1 MESSKYFP
9 TLAQFREEAK
19 TNNIIPVFRDIL
31 ADTDTPVSAFMKIDD
46 GGESFLLE
54 SVEFGDKW
62 GRYSFLGSSAKAV
75 IRAKDGRVTIAEGG
89 EVTERTGDPLAILSD
104 YLGGFSMA
112 TLPGVEGLK
121 FAGGVIGYMGY
132 DIVRYI
138 EKIARNPKHEARTDE
153 LKVDDYCFIRTDT
166 LLAFDN
172 VSHSIKVICSAH
184 VPDGADP
191 EAVYNEA
198 IEKINHLVAKL
209 RAPAPV
215 RINHGAEH
223 LPVTSNYEKEDFK
236 AGVVRIKEYIEAGDV
251 IQTVLAQRFETEQ
264 NVESFDIYRAL
275 RVTNPSPYMFFLRM
289 AGIELAGSS
298 PEILVALNDGEV
310 TVRPIAGTRP
320 RGKDAQSDK
329 VFEDEL
335 LADPKELAEHIMLV
349 DLGRN
354 DVGKV
359 AKPGSVEVDQFMVI
373 ERYSHVMHI
382 VSNVMG
388 QKLDGLS
395 SFDVLSSCFPA
406 GTLTGAAKVRSMEI
420 IEELEPDGRT
430 TYGGCVGYFDY
441 SGNMDTCITI
451 RTVLAK
457 DGRLYVQAGAG
468 IVADSDPEREFEETV
483 NKSKGVLK
491 AVEMARD
498 GFE

>member
-1 MESSKYFP
+1 MESSRYFP
-9 TLAQFREEAK
+9 CLDEFKDKAK
-19 TNNIIPVFRDIL
+19 NHNIIPVYRDIL
-31 ADTDTPVSAFMKIDD
+31 ADMDTPVSAFMKIDD
-46 GGESFLLE
+46 GGEAYLLE

-62 GRYSFLGSSAKAV
+62 GRFSFLGASTLAT
-75 IRAKDGRVTIAEGG
+75 IRAKRGVVTIEQGG
-89 EVTERTGDPLAILSD
+89 EIRELKGDPLKILSD
-104 YLGGFSMA
+104 FLGGFNMA
-112 TLPGVEGLK
+112 SLPELDGLK

-132 DIVRYI
+132 DIVKYI
-138 EKIARNPKHEARTDE
+138 ENIPRNPQRKKDE
-153 LKVDDYCFIRTDT
+153 LEVDDYCFIQTDT

-172 VSHSIKVICSAH
+172 VAHRIKVIANAY
-184 VPDGADP
+184 VPDGADV
-191 EAVYNEA
+191 EKVYNDA
-198 IEKINHLVAKL
+198 IARIDALVVKL
-209 RAPAPV
+209 HAPAP
-215 RINHGAEH
+215 RRTNKGGEH
-223 LPVTSNYEKEDFK
+223 LPITSNFKKADFK
-236 AGVVRIKEYIEAGDV
+236 AGVERIKEYIQAGDV

-264 NVESFDIYRAL
+264 NVDTFDVYRAL

-298 PEILVALNDGEV
+298 PEILVGLSGGEIN
-310 TVRPIAGTRP
+310 VRPIAGTRP
-320 RGKDAQSDK
+320 RGRDAAGDK

-335 LADPKELAEHIMLV
+335 LADPKERAEHIMLV

-359 AKPGSVEVDQFMVI
+359 AKAGTVEVDEFMVI

-382 VSNVMG
+382 VSNVRG
-388 QKLDGLS
+388 QKQDDVG

-406 GTLTGAAKVRSMEI
+406 GTLTGAPKVRAMEI
-420 IEELEPDGRT
+420 IEDMEPVGRT

-441 SGNMDTCITI
+441 CGNMDTCITI

-457 DGRLYVQAGAG
+457 DGRFYVQAGAG

-491 AVEMARD
+491 ALSMARD

>member
-1 MESSKYFP
+1 MESFKYFP
-9 TLAQFREEAK
+9 SLSEFRAEAE
-19 TNNIIPVFRDIL
+19 THNIIPVYRDIM
-31 ADTDTPVSAFMKIDD
+31 ADMDTPVSAFMKIDD
-46 GGESFLLE
+46 GGEAFLLE

-62 GRYSFLGSSAKAV
+62 GRYSFLGASTRAI
-75 IRAKDGRVTIAEGG
+75 IRAKDGVVTISEGAS
-89 EVTERTGDPLAILSD
+89 VCERKGNPLSILSE
-104 YLGGFSMA
+104 YLEGFSMA
-112 TLPGVEGLK
+112 TLPGVDGLK

-138 EKIARNPKHEARTDE
+138 EDIPRNPDRTDGLE
-153 LKVDDYCFIRTDT
+153 VDDYCFIQTDT

-172 VSHSIKVICSAH
+172 VAHSIKVICSAY
-184 VPDGADP
+184 VPEGADP
-191 EAVYNEA
+191 DQVYKEATA
-198 IEKINHLVAKL
+198 RIDALVAKL
-209 RAPAPV
+209 RGPVPV
-215 RINHGAEH
+215 RVNKGGEH
-223 LPVTSNYEKEDFK
+223 LPITSNFKKDDFK
-236 AGVVRIKEYIEAGDV
+236 DAVVRIKEYIKAGDV
-251 IQTVLAQRFETEQ
+251 IQTVIAQRFETEQ
-264 NVESFDIYRAL
+264 NVDAFDIYRSL

-298 PEILVALNDGEV
+298 PEILAGLDGTEI

-320 RGKDAQSDK
+320 RGKDDDADK
-329 VFEDEL
+329 EFEREL
-335 LADPKELAEHIMLV
+335 LADPKERAEHIMLV

-359 AKPGSVEVDQFMVI
+359 SKTGTVDVNEFMVI

-382 VSNVMG
+382 VSNVKG
-388 QKLDGLS
+388 QKKDDVD
-395 SFDVLSSCFPA
+395 SFGVLSSCFPA
-406 GTLTGAAKVRSMEI
+406 GTLTGAPKVRAMEI
-420 IEELEPDGRT
+420 IEEMEQDGRT

-491 AVEMARD
+491 AVSMARD

>member
-1 MESSKYFP
+1 MESSRYFP
-9 TLAQFREEAK
+9 LLDEFKEKAK
-19 TNNIIPVFRDIL
+19 DHNIIPVYRDIL

-46 GGESFLLE
+46 GGDAYLLE

-62 GRYSFLGSSAKAV
+62 GRFSFLGASARAV
-75 IRAKDGRVTIAEGG
+75 IRAKNGVVTIAQAG
-89 EVTERTGDPLAILSD
+89 ELRELKGDPLKILSD
-104 YLGGFSMA
+104 FLDGFDMA
-112 TLPGVEGLK
+112 SLPGLDGLK

-132 DIVRYI
+132 DIVKYLEDI
-138 EKIARNPKHEARTDE
+138 PRNPERKDE
-153 LKVDDYCFIRTDT
+153 VQVDDYCFIQTDT

-172 VSHSIKVICSAH
+172 VAHRIKVISNAY
-184 VPDGADP
+184 VPQGADV
-191 EAVYNEA
+191 EAAYNDAVARIDE
-198 IEKINHLVAKL
+198 LVAKL
-209 RAPAPV
+209 RALVPV
-215 RINHGAEH
+215 RINKGGAH
-223 LPVTSNYEKEDFK
+223 LPITSNFAKADFE
-236 AGVVRIKEYIEAGDV
+236 AGVERIKEYIQAGDV

-264 NVESFDIYRAL
+264 NVDTFDVYRAL

-298 PEILVALNDGEV
+298 PEILVGLSGGEIN
-310 TVRPIAGTRP
+310 VRPIAGTRP
-320 RGKDAQSDK
+320 RGKDAASDK
-329 VFEDEL
+329 AFEDEL
-335 LADPKELAEHIMLV
+335 LADPKERAEHIMLV

-359 AKPGSVEVDQFMVI
+359 AKAGTVDVNEFMVI

-382 VSNVMG
+382 VSNVKG
-388 QKLDGLS
+388 QKQDGLD

-406 GTLTGAAKVRSMEI
+406 GTLTGAPKVRAMEI
-420 IEELEPDGRT
+420 IEDMEPVGRT

-457 DGRLYVQAGAG
+457 DGRFYVQAGAG
-468 IVADSDPEREFEETV
+468 IVADSVPEREFEETV
-483 NKSKGVLK
+483 NKSMGVLK
-491 AVEMARD
+491 ALSMARD

>member
-1 MESSKYFP
+1 M
-9 TLAQFREEAK
+9 
-19 TNNIIPVFRDIL
+19 N
-31 ADTDTPVSAFMKIDD
+31 
-46 GGESFLLE
+46 G
-54 SVEFGDKW
+54 
-62 GRYSFLGSSAKAV
+62 
-75 IRAKDGRVTIAEGG
+75 
-89 EVTERTGDPLAILSD
+89 
-104 YLGGFSMA
+104 
-112 TLPGVEGLK
+112 
-121 FAGGVIGYMGY
+121 
-132 DIVRYI
+132 
-138 EKIARNPKHEARTDE
+138 
-153 LKVDDYCFIRTDT
+153 
-166 LLAFDN
+166 
-172 VSHSIKVICSAH
+172 
-184 VPDGADP
+184 
-191 EAVYNEA
+191 
-198 IEKINHLVAKL
+198 
-209 RAPAPV
+209 
-215 RINHGAEH
+215 
-223 LPVTSNYEKEDFK
+223 
-236 AGVVRIKEYIEAGDV
+236 
-251 IQTVLAQRFETEQ
+251 
-264 NVESFDIYRAL
+264 
-275 RVTNPSPYMFFLRM
+275 
-289 AGIELAGSS
+289 
-298 PEILVALNDGEV
+298 GEV

-320 RGKDAQSDK
+320 RGRDARSDK
-329 VFEDEL
+329 AFEDEL

-382 VSNVMG
+382 VSNVKG

-420 IEELEPDGRT
+420 IEELEPDDRT

>member
-9 TLAQFREEAK
+9 TLAEFREKAE

-31 ADTDTPVSAFMKIDD
+31 ADTDTPVSAFMKIDG

-75 IRAKDGRVTIAEGG
+75 IRARDGVVTIAEGG
-89 EVTERTGDPLAILSD
+89 KVTERTGDPLQILSE
-104 YLGGFSMA
+104 YLDGFSMA

-121 FAGGVIGYMGY
+121 FAGGVIGFMGY

-138 EKIARNPKHEARTDE
+138 EKIPRNPKHKGRTDE
-153 LKVDDYCFIRTDT
+153 LKVDDYCFIQTDT

-172 VSHSIKVICSAH
+172 VAHSIKVICSAY
-184 VPDGADP
+184 VDEGTDP
-191 EAVYNEA
+191 EVAYNNA
-198 IEKINHLVAKL
+198 IEKIDQITAKL
-209 RAPAPV
+209 RAPVPV
-215 RINHGAEH
+215 RINKGGAH
-223 LPVTSNYEKEDFK
+223 LPVTSNYKKEDFK
-236 AGVVRIKEYIEAGDV
+236 AGVARIKEYIEAGDV

-298 PEILVALNDGEV
+298 PEILVALNQGEV

-329 VFEDEL
+329 AFEEEL

-359 AKPGSVEVDQFMVI
+359 AKPSTVEVDEFMVI
-373 ERYSHVMHI
+373 EKYSHVMHI
-382 VSNVMG
+382 VSNVRG
-388 QKLDGLS
+388 EKLDGLT

-406 GTLTGAAKVRSMEI
+406 GTLTGAAKVRSMQI

-491 AVEMARD
+491 AVKMARD